1 MLQITG
7 YTDQW
12 VVSPGEKVGVR
23 VSSRHPAFH
32 ARFVRHL
39 GAIETPHHWSSKTV
53 EMDEA
58 RSGPY
63 PATERS
69 LKLGSFFTSDVT
81 HPLNGAALVLA
92 FDLFPT
98 CFGTEGGTVVTIG
111 FEQWHLSL
119 RHDPLGALFVAA
131 GSLDAQ
137 EIRKFDALKLH
148 LLRWQRVAVRL
159 DPSNGMLDASVDGSS
174 LSAQSET
181 IRLGGAP
188 SSTSLTGFA
197 LAGRAAADG
206 MRGDFDGKIAS
217 PSLFSTARTL
227 APVLASPETSERIG
241 HWDFGSFEE
250 GPFRAP
256 DEWGNCQPGH
266 LLNSPTRAVTSS
278 SWDGRNNDFR
288 ECGSQYDAVWFH
300 HDDLGD
306 AGWPVDF
313 ELTVPAD
320 AAGACSII
328 LSASG
333 DVDWTDRASFD
344 ALPLF
349 VRPSSAPSSRVAM
362 VLPTFSY
369 RAYTNNTFAEEA
381 DPKVFQRK
389 KPSVSKPLYD
399 YAIDHGLKSLYSLHR
414 DGSGVSLASLKR
426 PQVTTRADF
435 DSQLQGFPHQF
446 SADLAIVGWLH
457 DLKIDFDILTDEMLH
472 DGGHSVLAPYDV
484 ILTGSHPEYASA
496 SLLDA
501 YQDFAA
507 AGGSI
512 MYLGGNG
519 FYWSVGL
526 NADVP
531 ELIEVRRA
539 EGGRTWSAGQG
550 ERRQQLDGREGG
562 IWRGLGRAPNRLFG
576 IGYCAHGFSGDGT
589 YKAETSLR
597 PENLPRH
604 LAAAFRKIGDGA
616 FGVAGLELDRYAPE
630 LGSHAD
636 AIILARAEN
645 MPPGYVPTV
654 EEFAG
659 LDVLIV
665 DPGATLHAMVRGDIV
680 LFRHDGGG
688 QIFSAGS
695 IRWTNG
701 LLDPNDEMQVA
712 SVTEAALRDL
722 LADVAFRRGT
732 VSAERWAAC

>member
-1 MLQITG
+1 MLQIAG

-23 VSSRHPAFH
+23 VSSRHPSFY
-32 ARFVRHL
+32 ARLVCHL
-39 GAIETPHHWSSKTV
+39 GAIETSQHWSSKTV
-53 EMDEA
+53 EINEA

-63 PATERS
+63 PAVERP
-69 LKLGSFFTSDVT
+69 LKLGSFFSSDVT
-81 HPLNGAALVLA
+81 HQLNEAALVLV

-98 CFGTEGGTVVTIG
+98 CFGTDGGTVVTIG

-119 RHDPLGALFVAA
+119 RHDPSGVLFVAA
-131 GSLDAQ
+131 GNPDAQ
-137 EIRKFDALKLH
+137 EIRKFDGLKLH
-148 LLRWQRVAVRL
+148 LLRWQRIAVRL
-159 DPSNGMLDASVDGSS
+159 DPSNGVLDASVDGSS
-174 LSAQSET
+174 AQSET
-181 IRLGGAP
+181 VRLGGAP
-188 SSTSLTGFA
+188 HSTFLTGFA
-197 LAGRAAADG
+197 LAGRSTADG
-206 MRGDFDGKIAS
+206 IRGDFDGKIAS
-217 PSLFSTARTL
+217 PSLFGTVRTL
-227 APVLASPETSERIG
+227 AQVLVSPETSERIAR
-241 HWDFGSFEE
+241 WNFGSFEQ
-250 GPFRAP
+250 GPFSAP
-256 DEWGNCQPGH
+256 DEWGNCQPGQF
-266 LLNSPTRAVTSS
+266 LNSPTRAVTSS

-288 ECGSQYDAVWFH
+288 DFGSQYDAVWFH
-300 HDDLGD
+300 RDDLGD

-313 ELTVPAD
+313 ELTVPAS
-320 AAGACSII
+320 AVGACSII
-328 LSASG
+328 LSAFR

-344 ALPLF
+344 AVPLF
-349 VRPSSAPSSRVAM
+349 VPPSSTSSSRVAL

-389 KPSVSKPLYD
+389 KTSVSKPLYD
-399 YAIDHGLKSLYSLHR
+399 YAIDHGLKSLYSLHS
-414 DGSGVSLASLKR
+414 DGSGVCLASLKR

-457 DLKIDFDILTDEMLH
+457 DLNIDFDILTDEMLH

-501 YQDFAA
+501 YEDFAA
-507 AGGSI
+507 TGGSI

-519 FYWSVGL
+519 FYWSIGL

-539 EGGRTWSAGQG
+539 EGGRTWSTGQG

-589 YKAETSLR
+589 YKVETSLK
-597 PENLPRH
+597 PESLPRY
-604 LAAAFRKIGDGA
+604 LAAAFRKIGDRP

-630 LGSHAD
+630 LGSRAD
-636 AIILARAEN
+636 AIVLARAES

-654 EEFAG
+654 EEFAD

-665 DPGATLHAMVRGDIV
+665 DPRAALHAMVRGDMV

-688 QIFSAGS
+688 QIFSVGS

-722 LADVAFRRGT
+722 LADAAFRRGM
-732 VSAERWAAC
+732 VSAEGWAAC